1 MGLLGHVQGQI
12 SCSLELTPLET
23 GAAHRQG
30 TDPLQGA
37 FHGGGHGAG
46 AEHVGAEVGAVV
58 DARQHQIRCFV
69 HQFAQGQLHAIG
81 RCAAAGPGGHARCKQ
96 FVRPFG
102 AQGGLQGQAVA
113 GGGAFLVGAD
123 HRDLVTPGGRGR
135 SQGAD
140 PLGED
145 PVVIADQDPH
155 GSADGWGEPKR
166 AGCLQSG
173 PFRLCSVS
181 APVTLQQLTDQLDAL
196 EQQASA
202 EIAEA
207 ADAAALEQLRVGL
220 LGKKGRLSG
229 VLGAMGK
236 LPGQERP
243 VVGQRANVLKTQVQT
258 LLSDRLQAVQ
268 QAAMAERIA
277 RESID
282 VTAPPSGIPMGHRH
296 PLITTTEE
304 IVDLFL
310 GLGYSVAEGPEV
322 EKDHYNFTALNI
334 PEDHPARDMQDTFYL
349 GADLLMRT
357 HTSPVQIRHLEQN
370 PPPVRI
376 VAPGRVYRRDAVDAT
391 HSPVFHQV
399 EVLAIDEGLD
409 FSHLRG
415 TVMAFL
421 KAFFG
426 DLPVRFRASYFPFT
440 EPSAEVDVQWRGRWL
455 EVMGCGMVDPAVL
468 EGLGLDP
475 ERYSGFAAGL
485 GVERF
490 CMVRHGID
498 DIRRLYTSDL
508 RFLEQ
513 F

>member
-1 MGLLGHVQGQI
+1 
-12 SCSLELTPLET
+12 
-23 GAAHRQG
+23 
-30 TDPLQGA
+30 
-37 FHGGGHGAG
+37 
-46 AEHVGAEVGAVV
+46 
-58 DARQHQIRCFV
+58 
-69 HQFAQGQLHAIG
+69 
-81 RCAAAGPGGHARCKQ
+81 
-96 FVRPFG
+96 
-102 AQGGLQGQAVA
+102 
-113 GGGAFLVGAD
+113 
-123 HRDLVTPGGRGR
+123 
-135 SQGAD
+135 
-140 PLGED
+140 
-145 PVVIADQDPH
+145 
-155 GSADGWGEPKR
+155 
-166 AGCLQSG
+166 
-173 PFRLCSVS
+173 VS
-181 APVTLQQLTDQLDAL
+181 LQQLTDQLEAL
-196 EQQASA
+196 ETEAAA
-202 EIAEA
+202 EIAA
-207 ADAAALEQLRVGL
+207 AANADALEQLRVSL

-236 LPGQERP
+236 LPGDERP
-243 VVGQRANVLKTQVQT
+243 LVGQRANVLKTQVQG
-258 LLSDRLQAVQ
+258 LLSERLQAVK
-268 QAAMAERIA
+268 AAALEARIA
-277 RESID
+277 RETLD
-282 VTAPPSGIPMGHRH
+282 VTAAASGVPVGHRH

-304 IVDLFL
+304 IVDLFC
-310 GLGYSVAEGPEV
+310 GLGYKVVEGPEV
-322 EKDHYNFTALNI
+322 ETDHYNFTALNI
-334 PEDHPARDMQDTFYL
+334 PPDHPARDMQDTFYL
-349 GADLLMRT
+349 KDNLLLRT
-357 HTSPVQIRHLEQN
+357 HTSPVQIRQLEQN